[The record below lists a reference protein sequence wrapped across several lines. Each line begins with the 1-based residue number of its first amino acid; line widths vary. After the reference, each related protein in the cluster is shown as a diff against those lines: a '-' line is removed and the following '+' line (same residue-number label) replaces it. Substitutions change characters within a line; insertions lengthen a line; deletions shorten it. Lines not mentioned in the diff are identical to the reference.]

1 MRYVIVFAAI
11 AFFLAWDIV
20 YNQGQYIDQGFRA
33 MTNLVRHVT
42 G

>member
-20 YNQGQYIDQGFRA
+20 YNHGQYIDHGFRA
-33 MTNLVRHVT
+33 MTSLVRSVT

>member
-11 AFFLAWDIV
+11 AFFLAWDMV
-20 YNQGQYIDQGFRA
+20 YNQGQYIDLTFLFLSR
-33 MTNLVRHVT
+33 LLRPIT

>member
-11 AFFLAWDIV
+11 AFFLAWDMV
-20 YNQGQYIDQGFRA
+20 YNQGQYIDHGIKAVTQAVRA
-33 MTNLVRHVT
+33 VT